1 MPEHELWVTAL
12 FNKYLAEAGNAVLA
26 LVGMYAENPD
36 EPWANYV
43 TMQFV
48 VVLIL
53 VIVFAILRPRLS
65 MDRPG
70 KTQHIFEVI
79 YQFLRGQSEEI
90 VGPQGPK
97 YLHFF
102 ATLFL
107 FILFA
112 NELGVFPTFES
123 PTMYAAV
130 PLGCAVFAFLY
141 YNLMGVKEQGA
152 LRYLWHF
159 TGPVWWLAPIMF
171 PIEIVSHFARLLSLT
186 VRLFANIF
194 AGENVFLVF
203 LGLTYL
209 VIPVAFMGL
218 HIFVGA
224 LQAYIFVLLAMVYV
238 QGAVAHEH

>member
-12 FNKYLAEAGNAVLA
+12 FNKYLAEAGNAALA

-130 PLGCAVFAFLY
+130 PLGCAVFFVSFALSFVGCARATCEHPRDPWMRPRRPPLPCAAGESDCWAR
-141 YNLMGVKEQGA
+141 GVQLVA
-152 LRYLWHF
+152 L
-159 TGPVWWLAPIMF
+159 PSF
-171 PIEIVSHFARLLSLT
+171 PLLCPLLSGGQ
-186 VRLFANIF
+186 RRGKERAR
-194 AGENVFLVF
+194 E
-203 LGLTYL
+203 
-209 VIPVAFMGL
+209 
-218 HIFVGA
+218 
-224 LQAYIFVLLAMVYV
+224 
-238 QGAVAHEH
+238 